1 MMSALRSHRLLLN
14 LVGVLTLTATIARAD
29 AVWQTRPYEVAIA
42 IDTSASGLSPAQ
54 SERLA
59 AEVAERIHNRLPGF
73 WRIHAVGDDS
83 TPIDKRFAVT
93 VTSDGA
99 GFHLNARERDE
110 TLANSGGEV
119 TANAAGAADLPERV
133 FATVVSTFRPI
144 ALLTRDPND
153 AGRVTLE
160 YRAAEQAPSSGIGAA
175 APGSLLLP
183 YRRKLDREGRVVESE
198 PTPWTYLIAQPIAD
212 DADESDRGGEVIA
225 KVISHTRR
233 PFVARTGG
241 RVEQLA
247 MATPADPTLRTR
259 LRLHAHDNPAIP
271 LPGYEVSLALPGET
285 TLQPLGYTGDDGAV
299 LLPPGGQ
306 VWMAHVRCGSIAVA
320 SIPVAAGIADII
332 DVPLVDERSR
342 LRAELEVTSLREELV
357 DTVARRKILGERI
370 RRYAE
375 AESFDA
381 AKQLLSEFD
390 SLPGMSDFARR
401 LESVQRSAKAPHP
414 IAKARLDK
422 LFEQTRAVV
431 NTELDARES
440 RELSIVIDRARQ
452 AASTKSSTPAQPAP
466 QDG

>member
-1 MMSALRSHRLLLN
+1 MMSALRRHQLLLS
-14 LVGVLTLTATIARAD
+14 LVGVLTLTATIAHAD
-29 AVWQTRPYEVAIA
+29 AVWQTRPYEVAIG
-42 IDTSASGLSPAQ
+42 IDTSTSGLSPAQ
-54 SERLA
+54 RARLA
-59 AEVAERIHNRLPGF
+59 EEVAERIHNRLPGF
-73 WRIHAVGDDS
+73 WRIHAEGDDS

-99 GFHLNARERDE
+99 GFHLTARERDE
-110 TLANSGGEV
+110 TLANSGAEV
-119 TANAAGAADLPERV
+119 IANAAGAADLPERV

-160 YRAAEQAPSSGIGAA
+160 YRAAEQAPSSGVGVA

-198 PTPWTYLIAQPIAD
+198 PTPWTYLIAQPIA
-212 DADESDRGGEVIA
+212 EEGEEAEVVA

-233 PFVARTGG
+233 PFAARSGG

-247 MATPADPTLRTR
+247 MATPADPARRTR

-285 TLQPLGYTGDDGAV
+285 ALRPLGYTGDDGAV

-306 VWMAHVRCGSIAVA
+306 VWMAHIRCGSIAVA
-320 SIPVAAGIADII
+320 SIPVAAGIAETI

-381 AKQLLSEFD
+381 AKELLSEFD
-390 SLPGMSDFARR
+390 ALPGMSDFARR
-401 LESVQRSAKAPHP
+401 LESVQRGAKAPHP

-452 AASTKSSTPAQPAP
+452 AASAKSSTPAQPAA